1 MRLELILRLPGPS
14 RSAFRVNSLDQAK
27 SARSPYSQNH
37 LALKA
42 ESRKIFARL
51 CSRIT
56 WVSKQRAKNVA
67 WVSPR
72 IREPKHVA

>member
-14 RSAFRVNSLDQAK
+14 KSEFRVNSHDQAK

-42 ESRKIFARL
+42 ESRKILFGFVPGL
-51 CSRIT
+51 LGCQSREP
-56 WVSKQRAKNVA
+56 KDVA

-72 IREPKHVA
+72 IS

>member
-1 MRLELILRLPGPS
+1 VSLELILRLPGPS
-14 RSAFRVNSLDQAK
+14 KSEFRVNSHDQAK

-42 ESRKIFARL
+42 ESRKILL
-51 CSRIT
+51 CYDTQVILEQSREP
-56 WVSKQRAKNVA
+56 KNVA

-72 IREPKHVA
+72 IS